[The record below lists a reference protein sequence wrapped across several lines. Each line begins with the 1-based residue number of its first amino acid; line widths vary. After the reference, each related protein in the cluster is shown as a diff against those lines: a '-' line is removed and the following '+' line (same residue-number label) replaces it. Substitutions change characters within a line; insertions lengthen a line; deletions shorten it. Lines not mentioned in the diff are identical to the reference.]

1 MRVLCHPDYDAGL
14 LVTDAK
20 GQVRKVLKELLPD
33 RAETYSL
40 VKTVFTNL
48 ENDKTNLAV
57 LRDNEQYGTLKGTR
71 LDEFRIPP
79 KGKNGV
85 FRAYCKVFKAEKLKL
100 LWKDKECIKELA
112 GTEEVVII
120 FSAEVK
126 KSFKKEADKEKINQA
141 ERLLN
146 EIELSIDKAEKKEK
160 RK

>member
-1 MRVLCHPDYDAGL
+1 MKVLCHPDYDAGL

-33 RAETYSL
+33 RAGTYSL

-48 ENDKTNLAV
+48 ENDKTSLAV
-57 LRDNEQYGTLKGTR
+57 LRDNKQYGDLKGTK

-79 KGKNGV
+79 KGTNGV
-85 FRAYCKVFKAEKLKL
+85 FRAYCKVFNTKQLKL
-100 LWKDKECIKELA
+100 IWKDKECIQELEN
-112 GTEEVVII
+112 TEEVVII

-126 KSFKKEADKEKINQA
+126 KNFKKEADKEKIKQA

-146 EIELSIDKAEKKEK
+146 EIQLSIDKAEKKEK

>member
-1 MRVLCHPDYDAGL
+1 MKVLCHPDYDARL

-33 RAETYSL
+33 RAGTYSL
-40 VKTVFTNL
+40 VKTVFINL

-57 LRDNEQYGTLKGTR
+57 LRDNEQYGTLKGTK

-85 FRAYCKVFKAEKLKL
+85 FRAYCKVYKAKDLKL
-100 LWKDKECIKELA
+100 IWKGKECIKDLA
-112 GTEEVVII
+112 DTEDVVII
-120 FSAEVK
+120 FSAEIK
-126 KSFKKEADKEKINQA
+126 KSFKKEADKEKIKEA

-146 EIELSIDKAEKKEK
+146 EIKLNIDKAEKKEK